1 LAGLINAILMLFTIA
16 IFARVILSFLIP
28 LSGGRPH
35 PILISAIRFVNQIT
49 EPVLGPVRRSL
60 PRLGG
65 FDFSPMVVLIVLIVL
80 REVVDSTLG

>member
-1 LAGLINAILMLFTIA
+1 MAGLINTILTLFTIA

-35 PILISAIRFVNQIT
+35 PILISAVQFVNRIT
-49 EPVLGPVRRSL
+49 EPILGPVRRSL
-60 PRLGG
+60 PSFGG
-65 FDFSPMVVLIVLIVL
+65 LDFSPMVVLIVLVVL

>member
-1 LAGLINAILMLFTIA
+1 MAGLINAILMLFTIA

-35 PILISAIRFVNQIT
+35 PILIKAIHFVNQIT

-60 PRLGG
+60 PSLGG

-80 REVVDSTLG
+80 REVVESTLG